1 MRISYW
7 SSDVCS
13 SDLEVGQVFAD
24 VGTAGEQP
32 EVLVGAG
39 RLGVVVAGADVA
51 VATYAVGLVAHDQC
65 GLRVHLEPDQAV
77 DDVHA
82 GGLERLG
89 PLDVGA
95 LVEASL
101 ELDQDQIGRANV

>member
-1 MRISYW
+1 MTAYEMLISDW
-7 SSDVCS
+7 SSDLCS
-13 SDLEVGQVFAD
+13 SDLEVGQVVAD

-32 EVLVGAG
+32 EVLVGAS

-51 VATYAVGLVAHDQC
+51 VATDAVGLVAHDQC

-82 GGLERLG
+82 GEIERAPG
-89 PLDVGA
+89 RERGCQDV
-95 LVEASL
+95 
-101 ELDQDQIGRANV
+101 